1 MLNTY
6 IKNRGLSQTIMNNNN
21 HINFNELLWDADY
34 DGNNANINVSSNNNG
49 HKKRYNLNLDN
60 HDLANMLNIPS
71 INMPIH
77 KRLQMDFEQPVFRNE
92 PRVLQIEIPKMKT
105 PQMKT
110 PEIIIKPR
118 FVTKPKSIIDN
129 NTVSSLVEP
138 SITSLLESASPIPN
152 EELLVPI
159 TIDENTLD
167 KYTLTPKRR
176 HRHKKTHKTYK
187 VYKKQK
193 SPKRSSPKRSS
204 PKRSS
209 PKRSSPKRSSP
220 KHKSPK
226 HKHKS
231 KTSKSY
237 TLF

>member
-49 HKKRYNLNLDN
+49 HKKRYNINLDN

-71 INMPIH
+71 VNMPIH

-92 PRVLQIEIPKMKT
+92 PRVLQIELPKMKT
-105 PQMKT
+105 PEIKT

-118 FVTKPKSIIDN
+118 FVTKPESIIEHKA
-129 NTVSSLVEP
+129 SSPVES
-138 SITSLLESASPIPN
+138 SITSLLESASPTSYLSSPLSN

-167 KYTLTPKRR
+167 NYTLTPKRR

-204 PKRSS
+204 PK
-209 PKRSSPKRSSP
+209 
-220 KHKSPK
+220 HKSLK

-231 KTSKSY
+231 KTSKSF
-237 TLF
+237 TIF

>member
-21 HINFNELLWDADY
+21 HSSFNELLWNADY

-49 HKKRYNLNLDN
+49 HKKRYNINLDN
-60 HDLANMLNIPS
+60 DDLSNMLNIPS
-71 INMPIH
+71 VNMPIH
-77 KRLQMDFEQPVFRNE
+77 KRLQMDFEQQVFRNE
-92 PRVLQIEIPKMKT
+92 PRVLQIELPKMKT
-105 PQMKT
+105 PEMKIPEIKT

-118 FVTKPKSIIDN
+118 FLMKPESTIDN

-138 SITSLLESASPIPN
+138 SITSILESASPTSYLSSPLSN

-159 TIDENTLD
+159 TIDEKTLD
-167 KYTLTPKRR
+167 NYRLTPKRR

-193 SPKRSSPKRSS
+193 SPKRSSPK
-204 PKRSS
+204 
-209 PKRSSPKRSSP
+209 
-220 KHKSPK
+220 HKSPK

-231 KTSKSY
+231 KTSKGF

>member
-105 PQMKT
+105 PQMKK
-110 PEIIIKPR
+110 IGR
-118 FVTKPKSIIDN
+118 AHV
-129 NTVSSLVEP
+129 
-138 SITSLLESASPIPN
+138 
-152 EELLVPI
+152 
-159 TIDENTLD
+159 
-167 KYTLTPKRR
+167 
-176 HRHKKTHKTYK
+176 
-187 VYKKQK
+187 
-193 SPKRSSPKRSS
+193 
-204 PKRSS
+204 
-209 PKRSSPKRSSP
+209 
-220 KHKSPK
+220 
-226 HKHKS
+226 
-231 KTSKSY
+231 
-237 TLF
+237 

>member
-6 IKNRGLSQTIMNNNN
+6 IKNRGLSQTIINNNN
-21 HINFNELLWDADY
+21 RSNFNELLWDADY
-34 DGNNANINVSSNNNG
+34 DGNMANINVSSNNNG
-49 HKKRYNLNLDN
+49 HKKRYNINLDN

-71 INMPIH
+71 VNMPIH

-92 PRVLQIEIPKMKT
+92 PRVLQIELPKMKT
-105 PQMKT
+105 PEMKT
-110 PEIIIKPR
+110 PEILIKPR
-118 FVTKPKSIIDN
+118 FVTKPESIIDN

-138 SITSLLESASPIPN
+138 SITSLLESASPTSYLSSPLPN

-167 KYTLTPKRR
+167 NYTLTPKRR

-209 PKRSSPKRSSP
+209 PKNKSS
-220 KHKSPK
+220 K

-231 KTSKSY
+231 KTSKSF
-237 TLF
+237 TIF

>member
-21 HINFNELLWDADY
+21 HSNFNELLWDADY
-34 DGNNANINVSSNNNG
+34 DGNSANINISSNNNG
-49 HKKRYNLNLDN
+49 NKKRYNINLDN
-60 HDLANMLNIPS
+60 HDLSNMLNIPS
-71 INMPIH
+71 VNMPIH
-77 KRLQMDFEQPVFRNE
+77 KRLQMDFNRPVFRNE
-92 PRVLQIEIPKMKT
+92 PRVLQIELPKMKT
-105 PQMKT
+105 PET
-110 PEIIIKPR
+110 L
-118 FVTKPKSIIDN
+118 IDN
-129 NTVSSLVEP
+129 NMVSSFDESP
-138 SITSLLESASPIPN
+138 ITSLLESASPTSYLSSPPTN

-167 KYTLTPKRR
+167 NYILTPKKR

-193 SPKRSSPKRSS
+193 SPKKT
-204 PKRSS
+204 
-209 PKRSSPKRSSP
+209 SP

-226 HKHKS
+226 HKSTKHKNKS
-231 KTSKSY
+231 KSSKGF

>member
-92 PRVLQIEIPKMKT
+92 PRVLQIELPKMKT
-105 PQMKT
+105 PET
-110 PEIIIKPR
+110 L
-118 FVTKPKSIIDN
+118 IDN
-129 NTVSSLVEP
+129 NMVSSFDESP
-138 SITSLLESASPIPN
+138 ITSLLESASPTSYLSSPLPN

-187 VYKKQK
+187 VYKKQT
-193 SPKRSSPKRSS
+193 SPKKT
-204 PKRSS
+204 
-209 PKRSSPKRSSP
+209 SP

-226 HKHKS
+226 HKSTKHKNKS
-231 KTSKSY
+231 KSSKGF

>member
-21 HINFNELLWDADY
+21 HSNFNELLWDADY

-49 HKKRYNLNLDN
+49 NKKRYNINLDN
-60 HDLANMLNIPS
+60 DDLANMLNIPS
-71 INMPIH
+71 VNMPIH
-77 KRLQMDFEQPVFRNE
+77 KRLQLDFEQPVFRNE
-92 PRVLQIEIPKMKT
+92 PRVLQIELPKMKT
-105 PQMKT
+105 PEMKT

-118 FVTKPKSIIDN
+118 FVMKPESIINN
-129 NTVSSLVEP
+129 NTSTMVEP
-138 SITSLLESASPIPN
+138 SITSLLESASPTSYLSSPLSN

-167 KYTLTPKRR
+167 NYTLTPKRR

-187 VYKKQK
+187 VYKKHK
-193 SPKRSSPKRSS
+193 SPKKTSPKRSSS
-204 PKRSS
+204 
-209 PKRSSPKRSSP
+209 
-220 KHKSPK
+220 K

-231 KTSKSY
+231 KTPKKF

>member
-110 PEIIIKPR
+110 SEIIIKPR
-118 FVTKPKSIIDN
+118 FVTKPESIIDN

-138 SITSLLESASPIPN
+138 SITSLLESASPTSYLSSPLPN

-176 HRHKKTHKTYK
+176 YRHKKTHKTYK

-193 SPKRSSPKRSS
+193 
-204 PKRSS
+204 S